1 MGKSNPHN
9 DTTCFRLLLV
19 QPEKA
24 LAAIQARYSEAL
36 RIYVQVYFQQDTE
49 FTNVV
54 ISETLIVV
62 WQKKEIVARLDKP
75 FFWMQ
80 RVAEKQALYLLRKER
95 KHNNQAWEDEYLQ
108 MVGEEHADRKLRA
121 KEIEGLI
128 NEALDTL
135 PPREREIFRAARFDE
150 LSNQEVMQKFNLT
163 EQTVK
168 NTIYRATK
176 KLRRMLKNVLSL
188 FV

>member
-1 MGKSNPHN
+1 MGKSNPDN
-9 DTTCFRLLLV
+9 DTTYFRLLLV

-24 LAAIQARYSEAL
+24 IAAIEARYGERL
-36 RIYVQVYFQQDTE
+36 KIYVQVYFQQDTE
-49 FTNVV
+49 FTNTV
-54 ISETLIVV
+54 ISETLIIV
-62 WQKKEIVARLDKP
+62 WQKREQVARLDKP
-75 FFWMQ
+75 YFWMQ
-80 RVAEKQALYLLRKER
+80 RVAENQALYLLRKES
-95 KHNNQAWEDEYLQ
+95 KHNNVALEDEYLE
-108 MVGEEHADRKLRA
+108 MAGEEHADRILRA
-121 KEIEGLI
+121 KEIEEII

-135 PPREREIFRAARFDE
+135 PRREREIFRAARFDE